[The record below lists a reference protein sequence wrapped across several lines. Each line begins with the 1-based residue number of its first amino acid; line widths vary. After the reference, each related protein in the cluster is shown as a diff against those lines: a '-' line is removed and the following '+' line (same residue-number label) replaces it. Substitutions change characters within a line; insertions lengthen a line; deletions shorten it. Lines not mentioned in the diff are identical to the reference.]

1 MDQDERRMTIR
12 EKLARG
18 VLPREK
24 CQVTWFG
31 PGAGHRCVACER
43 TISRQDIECECEQGM
58 RAVLR
63 FHQSC
68 FAVWDIERQDAEG
81 ALTP

>member
-1 MDQDERRMTIR
+1 MDLDELRMAIR
-12 EKLARG
+12 DKLARG
-18 VLPREK
+18 TLPREK

-31 PGAGHRCVACER
+31 PGTGQRCVACDRFIGRHE
-43 TISRQDIECECEQGM
+43 IECECEQSAGD
-58 RAVLR
+58 VLR

-68 FAVWDIERQDAEG
+68 FAMWDDERQDTAS

>member
-1 MDQDERRMTIR
+1 MDHDELRMTIR

-31 PGAGHRCVACER
+31 PGAGHPCVACER
-43 TISRQDIECECEQGM
+43 AISRHEVECECEQAVG
-58 RAVLR
+58 VLR

-68 FAVWDIERQDAEG
+68 FALWDAERQDAEG
-81 ALTP
+81 ALTL